1 MKLYTRFVYSTLYLS
16 TVVAQSCNF
25 LLSNGCVSFAVSA
38 GTGCAWMCQYCANA
52 LGTNNYYFTD
62 SVCTY
67 QQGTGCVGNPQVGK
81 TYTCCSV

>member
-1 MKLYTRFVYSTLYLS
+1 MKLYTKFVYSTLYLS
-16 TVVAQSCNF
+16 TVFAQTCNF
-25 LLSNGCVSFAVSA
+25 LLSNGCVSFEVSA
-38 GTGCAWMCQYCANA
+38 GTGCVWMCEYCANA

-67 QQGTGCVGNPQVGK
+67 QQGTGCVGNPRTGV